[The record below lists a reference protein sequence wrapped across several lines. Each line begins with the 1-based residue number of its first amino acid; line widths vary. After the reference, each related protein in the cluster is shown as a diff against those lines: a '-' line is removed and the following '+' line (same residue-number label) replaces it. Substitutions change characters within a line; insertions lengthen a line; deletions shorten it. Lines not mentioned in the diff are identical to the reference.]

1 MTGQLWIQMPSSWI
15 SVFEASESSPDLLDQ
30 EILGWCPAA
39 SALPYREKRYHLTLI
54 GGTASDVVI
63 IKIIYGVNALYY
75 RPVLIPS
82 LLIG

>member
-1 MTGQLWIQMPSSWI
+1 M
-15 SVFEASESSPDLLDQ
+15 
-30 EILGWCPAA
+30 
-39 SALPYREKRYHLTLI
+39 YYLTLI

-63 IKIIYGVNALYY
+63 IKIIYRVNALLY

>member
-1 MTGQLWIQMPSSWI
+1 M
-15 SVFEASESSPDLLDQ
+15 
-30 EILGWCPAA
+30 
-39 SALPYREKRYHLTLI
+39 YYLTLI

-63 IKIIYGVNALYY
+63 IKIIYGVIALLY